1 MLAFHGLRL
10 QLINVAKQNY
20 QMSNVC
26 TGIITHRI
34 YLKNALPKL
43 KCTKISNGG
52 SFLFA
57 NLYTAISLEIIV
69 YVLLAL

>member
-1 MLAFHGLRL
+1 
-10 QLINVAKQNY
+10 
-20 QMSNVC
+20 MSNVC

-57 NLYTAISLEIIV
+57 DLYTAISLEIIV